1 MCIRGIGETMIDSG
15 IREASD
21 GMGELLSPRILGKPE
36 ATSSHSLSLLT
47 MSWAGLKADAK
58 KRARAHHEG

>member
-15 IREASD
+15 IREPSD
-21 GMGELLSPRILGKPE
+21 GMGEPSPLLESSRL
-36 ATSSHSLSLLT
+36 ALSHSLSLLT